1 MYGAEYTS
9 NKSESKDQEFLGI
22 VISTLAEF
30 PSLFLAIIIVE
41 NPNFGRRNSLIYSS
55 NKMNFIYI
63 KLIII
68 NEMLYLGLITAISC
82 LMCFFTTRGAF

>member
-41 NPNFGRRNSLIYSS
+41 NPTFGRRNSLIYSS
-55 NKMNFIYI
+55 NYI
-63 KLIII
+63 EKIII
-68 NEMLYLGLITAISC
+68 FKIIL
-82 LMCFFTTRGAF
+82 